1 MAYFP
6 PPQSD
11 SSPTS
16 ILSSTAFGTSSSKT
30 ETSAIGVSNFR
41 EIDFSFRVTNLGA
54 GPITE
59 IRAQVLFSLQ
69 SGSNPYSTH
78 PQEWSFLLAEN
89 ISGGVAAV
97 DKYTVSLDATLGTY
111 FQNPLAASGE
121 SFGIRAPVT
130 GQRMMVLIWAETGNP
145 TSSVVTGA
153 ALRRI

>member
-6 PPQSD
+6 PLQSD
-11 SSPTS
+11 SSPTA

-30 ETSAIGVSNFR
+30 ETDILDVTNFR

-59 IRAQVLFSLQ
+59 IRAQVLYSIVNTA
-69 SGSNPYSTH
+69 NPYSTH
-78 PQEWSFLLAEN
+78 PHQWNFLLAEN
-89 ISGGVAAV
+89 VSGGVAAV
-97 DKYTVSLDATLGTY
+97 DKYTVSLDATLGAY
-111 FQNPLAASGE
+111 FQHPLAASGE
-121 SFGIRAPVT
+121 SFAIRAPVT

-145 TSSVVTGA
+145 TSSAVIGA